1 VPQGLH
7 KAFDIECLVAA
18 ERDPCLAGPVAIDQI
33 KSGLAETLSFPN
45 VWPAS
50 SMIGASQ
57 IHIFGLHHR
66 RRIKTGRNSVSQE
79 RVQRRLAAI
88 LFADVVGYSRLTGQ
102 DEVGTW
108 RRLQSVLRD
117 VVRPHIMAH
126 AGRIVRIKGDG
137 ILVEFASAVEA
148 VASAVALQQAMAQ
161 RNAMLADAHRIELRI
176 GINLGDI
183 ITNDDD
189 VQGDGVNV
197 AARLEPLADPGGIC
211 ISATVH
217 EHVRGKL
224 AYPFE
229 DRGVQTLRNIA
240 DPVRIYA
247 LGLEKIVGLPSDSPS
262 SVIPKSRWGWYT
274 AAIAVGSVCAV
285 AMWMVWPNLARLPGQ
300 VTGTQTAL
308 PGTPAASVAEPIVQA
323 NPPRLSIVVLP
334 FANTALDSEQEY
346 FAEGMTEDLTTDLSR
361 IPGSF
366 VIAPSTAFSYRGK
379 PTDVRQIGR
388 ELSVRYVLQGSVRRN
403 LDSLRINAQL
413 VEAATA
419 SQLWAE
425 RFDGQIAQL
434 AKVQDQVTQRI
445 AGALNVALIDAE
457 SQRALRERPNNPDAV
472 DLTMR
477 GLALLNKPPSRE
489 SMQRARELFEEAL
502 RLSPDHLPA
511 LNGLGQVM
519 LIEWGSTWYTGSS
532 DQHLGALDRIVNR
545 ALAIKPDDALATYLH
560 GYVLKRLRKDLHQA
574 LAAFERAIVIDP
586 NLAVA
591 HNYVGQIKVFL
602 GRASEAAEDTLKA
615 IQLSPRDPQLA
626 AWYYQLAITYIH
638 QQRSDKAVE
647 WARRGVQAN
656 PNLRYPYRVLAAAL
670 ALSGRVDEARMVA
683 AEMLRRYPKETI
695 SRFLTREPWTDPVY
709 LAGQDRE
716 ITGMRLAGIPE

>member
-1 VPQGLH
+1 VLSSIQNHRPRWLNWTGK
-7 KAFDIECLVAA
+7 KA
-18 ERDPCLAGPVAIDQI
+18 
-33 KSGLAETLSFPN
+33 
-45 VWPAS
+45 
-50 SMIGASQ
+50 
-57 IHIFGLHHR
+57 
-66 RRIKTGRNSVSQE
+66 VSQE

-88 LFADVVGYSRLTGQ
+88 LFADVVGYSRLIGQ

-108 RRLQSVLRD
+108 RRLQSLLRD
-117 VVRPHIMAH
+117 VVRPYVKAH
-126 AGRIVRIKGDG
+126 SGRIVRIKGDG

-148 VASAVALQQAMAQ
+148 VAGAVALQQAIAQ
-161 RNAMLADAHRIELRI
+161 RNAALADAQRIELRV

-217 EHVRGKL
+217 EHVRAKL

-229 DRGVQTLRNIA
+229 DRGERMLKNIT
-240 DPVRIYA
+240 DPVRLYA
-247 LGLEKIVGLPSDSPS
+247 LGPEKIAGLPTDNPPLDM
-262 SVIPKSRWGWYT
+262 PKSVWGWFA
-274 AAIAVGSVCAV
+274 AAIAVASVCAV
-285 AMWMVWPNLARLPGQ
+285 ALWTMWPHLALPRGEA
-300 VTGTQTAL
+300 TSTQAAL
-308 PGTPAASVAEPIVQA
+308 PGTLATSVANA
-323 NPPRLSIVVLP
+323 PRLSIVVLP
-334 FANTALDSEQEY
+334 FRNAARDLEQEY

-366 VIAPSTAFSYRGK
+366 VIAPNTAFAYKGR
-379 PTDVRQIGR
+379 PIDVREIGR
-388 ELSVRYVLQGSVRRN
+388 ELSVRYVLQGSVRRIV
-403 LDSLRINAQL
+403 DSLRINAQL
-413 VEAATA
+413 VEAANA

-434 AKVQDQVTQRI
+434 GKVQDRVTQSI

-477 GLALLNKPPSRE
+477 GLALLNKPASRE
-489 SMQRARELFEEAL
+489 SMQRVRELFEEAL
-502 RLSPDHLPA
+502 RLSPGHLPA
-511 LNGLGQVM
+511 LNGLSHVM

-532 DQHLGALDRIVNR
+532 DEHLEALDRIVNK
-545 ALAIKPDDALATYLH
+545 ALAIKPDDALATYFQ
-560 GYVLKRLRKDLHQA
+560 GYVLKRLRKDLNQA
-574 LAAFERAIVIDP
+574 LIAFERAIAVDP

-591 HNYVGQIKVFL
+591 HNYVGQVKVFL
-602 GRASEAAEDTLKA
+602 GRANEAAEHTLKA

-626 AWYYQLAITYIH
+626 EWYYQLAITYIH
-638 QQRSDKAVE
+638 QERYDEAIE
-647 WARRGVQAN
+647 WARRGVQVN

-670 ALSGRVDEARMVA
+670 ALSGRVDEARTVA

-695 SRFLTREPWTDPVY
+695 SAFVTREPWTDPLY
-709 LAGQDRE
+709 RTGQNRE
-716 ITGMRLAGIPE
+716 ITGMRLAGIPD

>member
-1 VPQGLH
+1 
-7 KAFDIECLVAA
+7 
-18 ERDPCLAGPVAIDQI
+18 
-33 KSGLAETLSFPN
+33 
-45 VWPAS
+45 
-50 SMIGASQ
+50 
-57 IHIFGLHHR
+57 
-66 RRIKTGRNSVSQE
+66 VSQE

-117 VVRPHIMAH
+117 VVRPRIRTH
-126 AGRIVRIKGDG
+126 AGRVVRIKGDG

-148 VASAVALQQAMAQ
+148 VAGAVALQQAMAR
-161 RNAMLADAHRIELRI
+161 RNATLADAQRIELRI

-189 VQGDGVNV
+189 VLGDGVNV

-217 EHVRGKL
+217 EHVRAKL

-229 DRGVQTLRNIA
+229 DRGERTLKNIA

-247 LGLEKIVGLPSDSPS
+247 LAPEKIAGLPTDNPPSDM
-262 SVIPKSRWGWYT
+262 PKNGWGRYAAAMT
-274 AAIAVGSVCAV
+274 AASVCA
-285 AMWMVWPNLARLPGQ
+285 AALWTLWPYLAPPTGQ
-300 VTGTQTAL
+300 PTSTQTAL
-308 PGTPAASVAEPIVQA
+308 PGTLATSVPEPVRQA
-323 NPPRLSIVVLP
+323 NAPRLSIVVLP
-334 FANTALDSEQEY
+334 FTNTARDSEQEY

-366 VIAPSTAFSYRGK
+366 VIAPNTASAYRGK
-379 PTDVRQIGR
+379 PIDVRQIGR
-388 ELSVRYVLQGSVRRN
+388 ELSVRYILQGSVRKIV
-403 LDSLRINAQL
+403 DSLRINAQL
-413 VEAATA
+413 VEAANA

-434 AKVQDQVTQRI
+434 PKVQDQVTQRI

-457 SQRALRERPNNPDAV
+457 NQRALRERPNNPDAV

-477 GLALLNKPPSRE
+477 GLALLNKPASRE
-489 SMQRARELFEEAL
+489 SMQRVREMLEEAL

-511 LNGLGQVM
+511 LNGLAHVM
-519 LIEWGSTWYTGSS
+519 LIEWGSTWYTGTS
-532 DQHLGALDRIVNR
+532 DEHLEALDRIANR
-545 ALAIKPDDALATYLH
+545 ALAIKPDDALATYFH
-560 GYVLKRLRKDLHQA
+560 GYVLKRLRKNLNQA
-574 LAAFERAIVIDP
+574 LVAFERAIAIDP

-591 HNYVGQIKVFL
+591 HNYVGQIRVFL
-602 GRASEAAEDTLKA
+602 GRANEAAEPTLKA

-626 AWYYQLAITYIH
+626 EWYYQLAITYIH
-638 QQRSDKAVE
+638 QQRDDEAVE
-647 WARRGVQAN
+647 WARRGVEVN
-656 PNLRYPYRVLAAAL
+656 PNLRYPYRILAAAL
-670 ALSGRVDEARMVA
+670 ALSGRVDEARTVA
-683 AEMLRRYPKETI
+683 AELRRRYPKETI
-695 SRFLTREPWTDPVY
+695 SAFLTREPWTDPAY
-709 LAGQDRE
+709 RAGQDRE

>member
-1 VPQGLH
+1 
-7 KAFDIECLVAA
+7 
-18 ERDPCLAGPVAIDQI
+18 
-33 KSGLAETLSFPN
+33 
-45 VWPAS
+45 
-50 SMIGASQ
+50 M
-57 IHIFGLHHR
+57 
-66 RRIKTGRNSVSQE
+66 SQE
-79 RVQRRLAAI
+79 RLQRRLAAI

-108 RRLQSVLRD
+108 RRLQSVLREA
-117 VVRPHIMAH
+117 VGPHLKAH
-126 AGRIVRIKGDG
+126 AGRIIRIKGDG

-161 RNAMLADAHRIELRI
+161 RNATLPDAHRIELRI

-183 ITNDDD
+183 ITNHDD
-189 VQGDGVNV
+189 VHGEGVNV
-197 AARLEPLADPGGIC
+197 TARLEPLAEPGGIC

-217 EHVRGKL
+217 EHVRTKL

-229 DRGVQTLRNIA
+229 DRGMQTLKNIA
-240 DPVRIYA
+240 EPVRVYA
-247 LGLEKIVGLPSDSPS
+247 LGPERIASLPTDTPS
-262 SVIPKSRWGWYT
+262 SVMPRKRIGWYA
-274 AAIAVGSVCAV
+274 AAIAAGSVCV
-285 AMWMVWPNLARLPGQ
+285 AALWMVWAQFAPPSIQ

-308 PGTPAASVAEPIVQA
+308 PGTLAASVAEPIIQA

-334 FANTALDSEQEY
+334 FANTAHDSEQEY

-379 PTDVRQIGR
+379 PIDVRQIGR
-388 ELSVRYVLQGSVRRN
+388 ELSVRYVLQGNVRRIT
-403 LDSLRINAQL
+403 DSLRINAQL
-413 VEAATA
+413 VEAANA

-434 AKVQDQVTQRI
+434 TKVQDEVTQRI

-457 SQRALRERPNNPDAV
+457 SQRALRERLNNPDAI

-477 GLALLNKPPSRE
+477 GMALLNKPASRE
-489 SMQRARELFEEAL
+489 NMQRARGLFEETL

-511 LNGLGQVM
+511 LNGLAHVM

-532 DQHLGALDRIVNR
+532 DEHLEALDRIVNQ
-545 ALAIKPDDALATYLH
+545 ALAIKPDDPLATYFQ
-560 GYVLKRLRKDLHQA
+560 GYVLKRLRKNLNQA
-574 LAAFERAIVIDP
+574 LVAFERAIAIDP

-602 GRASEAAEDTLKA
+602 GRASEAAEHTLKA

-626 AWYYQLAITYIH
+626 EWYYQLAITYVH
-638 QQRSDKAVE
+638 QRRYDEAVE
-647 WARRGVQAN
+647 WARRGVQVN

-670 ALSGRVDEARMVA
+670 ALSGQVDEARMAA

-695 SRFLTREPWTDPVY
+695 STFLTREPWTNPIY
-709 LAGQDRE
+709 RAGQDRE
-716 ITGMRLAGIPE
+716 IAGMRLAGIPD

>member
-1 VPQGLH
+1 
-7 KAFDIECLVAA
+7 
-18 ERDPCLAGPVAIDQI
+18 
-33 KSGLAETLSFPN
+33 
-45 VWPAS
+45 
-50 SMIGASQ
+50 M
-57 IHIFGLHHR
+57 
-66 RRIKTGRNSVSQE
+66 SQE
-79 RVQRRLAAI
+79 PVQRRLAAI

-117 VVRPHIMAH
+117 VVRPHLKAH

-161 RNAMLADAHRIELRI
+161 RNATLAEAHRIELRI

-183 ITNDDD
+183 VTNYDD
-189 VQGDGVNV
+189 VHGDGVNV
-197 AARLEPLADPGGIC
+197 TARLEPLAEPGGIC

-217 EHVRGKL
+217 EHVRAKL

-229 DRGVQTLRNIA
+229 DRGVQTLKNIA
-240 DPVRIYA
+240 EPVRVYA
-247 LGLEKIVGLPSDSPS
+247 LGPERIASLPIDSPS
-262 SVIPKSRWGWYT
+262 SATPKISWGWC
-274 AAIAVGSVCAV
+274 AAGVVAVGV
-285 AMWMVWPNLARLPGQ
+285 ARAAALWMIGPELAPLMGQ
-300 VTGTQTAL
+300 RS
-308 PGTPAASVAEPIVQA
+308 GTPGILAATVAEPIIQA
-323 NPPRLSIVVLP
+323 NPPPFSIVVLP
-334 FANTALDSEQEY
+334 FANAGRDSEQEY

-379 PTDVRQIGR
+379 AVDVRQIGR
-388 ELSVRYVLQGSVRRN
+388 ELSVRYVLQGSVRRITE
-403 LDSLRINAQL
+403 SLRINAQL
-413 VEAATA
+413 VEAANA

-425 RFDGQIAQL
+425 RFEGEIAQL

-457 SQRALRERPNNPDAV
+457 SQRALRDRPNNPDAV

-477 GLALLNKPPSRE
+477 GLALLNKPASRE
-489 SMQRARELFEEAL
+489 SMQRARHLFEEAL
-502 RLSPDHLPA
+502 QLSPDHLPA
-511 LNGLGQVM
+511 LNGLAHVM

-532 DQHLGALDRIVNR
+532 DEHLEALDRIVNR
-545 ALAIKPDDALATYLH
+545 ALAIKPDDALATYFQ
-560 GYVLKRLRKDLHQA
+560 GYALKRLGKNLNQA
-574 LAAFERAIVIDP
+574 LVAFERAIAIDP

-602 GRASEAAEDTLKA
+602 GRASEAAEHTLKA

-626 AWYYQLAITYIH
+626 EWYYQLAITYIH
-638 QQRSDKAVE
+638 QQRYDEAVE
-647 WARRGVQAN
+647 WARRGVQVN

-695 SRFLTREPWTDPVY
+695 STFLTREPWTDPVY
-709 LAGQDRE
+709 RAGQDRE
-716 ITGMRLAGIPE
+716 ITGMRLAGIRD

>member
-1 VPQGLH
+1 VS
-7 KAFDIECLVAA
+7 E
-18 ERDPCLAGPVAIDQI
+18 ERVQ
-33 KSGLAETLSFPN
+33 
-45 VWPAS
+45 
-50 SMIGASQ
+50 
-57 IHIFGLHHR
+57 R
-66 RRIKTGRNSVSQE
+66 RQE

-102 DEVGTW
+102 DEIGTW

-117 VVRPHIMAH
+117 VVPPHIKAH
-126 AGRIVRIKGDG
+126 AGRIVRVKGDG

-161 RNAMLADAHRIELRI
+161 RNATLADAHRIELRI

-183 ITNDDD
+183 ITSGDD
-189 VQGDGVNV
+189 VHGDGVNV
-197 AARLEPLADPGGIC
+197 AARLEPLAEPGGIC
-211 ISATVH
+211 LSATVH

-229 DRGVQTLRNIA
+229 DRGVRTLKNIA
-240 DPVRIYA
+240 DPVQIYA
-247 LGLEKIVGLPSDSPS
+247 LGPEKIAALPNDTPPS
-262 SVIPKSRWGWYT
+262 VAPKNRWAWY
-274 AAIAVGSVCAV
+274 AAMVAAGCVCAATLWLAWPKLAPPTVQV
-285 AMWMVWPNLARLPGQ
+285 AGGETGLHDTLAP
-300 VTGTQTAL
+300 
-308 PGTPAASVAEPIVQA
+308 SVAEPIIQA

-334 FANTALDSEQEY
+334 FANTARDPEQEY
-346 FAEGMTEDLTTDLSR
+346 FAEGITEDLTTDLSR

-366 VIAPSTAFSYRGK
+366 VIAPSTALSYKGK
-379 PTDVRQIGR
+379 LIDVRQIGH
-388 ELSVRYVLQGSVRRN
+388 ELSVRYVLQGSVRRI

-413 VEAATA
+413 VEATKA

-425 RFDGQIAQL
+425 RFEGQVAQL
-434 AKVQDQVTQRI
+434 AKVQDDVTQRI

-457 SQRALRERPNNPDAV
+457 SQRGLRERPNNPNAI

-477 GLALLNKPPSRE
+477 GLALLNKPASRE

-502 RLSPDHLPA
+502 QLSPDHIPA
-511 LNGLGQVM
+511 LNGLAHVM

-532 DQHLGALDRIVNR
+532 DEHLEALDRIVNR
-545 ALAIKPDDALATYLH
+545 ALAINPDDALAIYFQ
-560 GYVLKRLRKDLHQA
+560 GYVLKRLRKNLNQA
-574 LAAFERAIVIDP
+574 LVAFERAIAIDP

-602 GRASEAAEDTLKA
+602 GRANEAAEHTLKA

-626 AWYYQLAITYIH
+626 EWYYQLAITYIH
-638 QQRSDKAVE
+638 QQRNDEAVE
-647 WARRGVQAN
+647 WARRGVQVN

-670 ALSGRVDEARMVA
+670 ALSGRIDEARMVA

-695 SRFLTREPWTDPVY
+695 GTFLRREPWTDPVY
-709 LAGQDRE
+709 RAGQDRE
-716 ITGMRLAGIPE
+716 ITGMRLAGIPD

>member
-1 VPQGLH
+1 
-7 KAFDIECLVAA
+7 
-18 ERDPCLAGPVAIDQI
+18 
-33 KSGLAETLSFPN
+33 
-45 VWPAS
+45 
-50 SMIGASQ
+50 
-57 IHIFGLHHR
+57 
-66 RRIKTGRNSVSQE
+66 
-79 RVQRRLAAI
+79 VQRRLAAI
-88 LFADVVGYSRLTGQ
+88 LFADVVGYSRLIGQ
-102 DEVGTW
+102 DDVGTW

-117 VVRPHIMAH
+117 VVRPRVKAH

-161 RNAMLADAHRIELRI
+161 RNAILADAHRIELRI

-197 AARLEPLADPGGIC
+197 AARLEPLAEAGGIC
-211 ISATVH
+211 LSATVH
-217 EHVRGKL
+217 EHVRAKL

-229 DRGVQTLRNIA
+229 DRGVQTLKNIA

-247 LGLEKIVGLPSDSPS
+247 LGPEKIAGLPSDTPS
-262 SVIPKSRWGWYT
+262 SVMPKNSWGWYA
-274 AAIAVGSVCAV
+274 AAIAGGSVCA
-285 AMWMVWPNLARLPGQ
+285 AALWMVWTNLAPPTVQ
-300 VTGTQTAL
+300 VTSTQTAL
-308 PGTPAASVAEPIVQA
+308 PGTLAASVAQPIIQA
-323 NPPRLSIVVLP
+323 NPPPLSIVVLP
-334 FANTALDSEQEY
+334 FANTARDSEQEY
-346 FAEGMTEDLTTDLSR
+346 FAEGVTEDLTTDLSR

-366 VIAPSTAFSYRGK
+366 VIAPSTALSYRGK
-379 PTDVRQIGR
+379 PIDVRQVGR
-388 ELSVRYVLQGSVRRN
+388 ELSVRYVLQGSVRRS

-413 VEAATA
+413 VDAANA

-425 RFDGQIAQL
+425 RFEGQIAQL
-434 AKVQDQVTQRI
+434 AKVQDHVTQRI

-457 SQRALRERPNNPDAV
+457 SQRGLRERPNNPDSI

-477 GLALLNKPPSRE
+477 GLALLNKPASRE
-489 SMQRARELFEEAL
+489 SMQRARELFDEAL
-502 RLSPDHLPA
+502 RLSPGHLPA
-511 LNGLGQVM
+511 LNGLANVM

-532 DQHLGALDRIVNR
+532 DEHLEALDRIVNQ
-545 ALAIKPDDALATYLH
+545 ALAIKPDDALATYFH
-560 GYVLKRLRKDLHQA
+560 GYVLKRLRKNLNQA
-574 LAAFERAIVIDP
+574 LVAFERAIVIDP

-602 GRASEAAEDTLKA
+602 GRASEAAEHTLKA

-626 AWYYQLAITYIH
+626 EWYYQLAITYIH
-638 QQRSDKAVE
+638 QQHYDEAVE
-647 WARRGVQAN
+647 WARRGVQVN

-695 SRFLTREPWTDPVY
+695 STFLTREPWTDPVY
-709 LAGQDRE
+709 RAGQDRE
-716 ITGMRLAGIPE
+716 ITGMRLAGIPD